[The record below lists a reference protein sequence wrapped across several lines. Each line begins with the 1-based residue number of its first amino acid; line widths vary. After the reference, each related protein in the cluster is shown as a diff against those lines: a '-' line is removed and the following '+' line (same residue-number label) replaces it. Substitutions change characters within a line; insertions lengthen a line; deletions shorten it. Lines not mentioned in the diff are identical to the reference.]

1 MWIEK
6 EVSVDFHKYIVFDMD
21 DVREFFSAY
30 SFDDETQKQQLE
42 EILDS
47 MDDSHE
53 VKIYTNIEEDYVIVD
68 VDLDKDD
75 AEEILSNMSDKDLSD
90 FLNKQLGYNYDF
102 PSINNL
108 ADEEKFGI
116 LCQMFE
122 KYSLEELQQKL

>member
-30 SFDDETQKQQLE
+30 SFDDETKKQQLE

-47 MDDSHE
+47 MDDSHD
-53 VKIYTNIEEDYVIVD
+53 VKIYTNIEEDYVTVD
-68 VDLDKDD
+68 VDLDKYD
-75 AEEILSNMSDKDLSD
+75 AEEILSNMSDKDKHN
-90 FLNKQLGYNYDF
+90 FLNKQLEYEYDF

-108 ADEEKFGI
+108 ADGEKFSI